1 MSGRREWRGRGWVR
15 PGWSLALRLGPDQV
29 TSESQV
35 TYLKSGSD
43 ASPRGEH

>member
-1 MSGRREWRGRGWVR
+1 MTGRREWRGRGWVR
-15 PGWSLALRLGPDQV
+15 AGWSLALGLGPNQV

-35 TYLKSGSD
+35 THLNSGPD